1 MFCYFRIP
9 FRDAAKVTVV
19 VVVYVISS
27 LVMLVSRHNVDNC
40 LCYFLSCDACK

>member
-9 FRDAAKVTVV
+9 FRDAAKFTVV

-27 LVMLVSRHNVDNC
+27 LVMLVSRHDVDNC
-40 LCYFLSCDACK
+40 PFKVKL